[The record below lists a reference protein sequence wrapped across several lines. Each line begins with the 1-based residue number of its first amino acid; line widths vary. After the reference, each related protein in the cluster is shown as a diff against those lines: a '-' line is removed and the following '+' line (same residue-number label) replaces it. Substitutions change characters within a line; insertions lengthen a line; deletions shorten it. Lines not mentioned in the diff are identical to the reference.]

1 LTELSQ
7 GLILSLWGVGI
18 TFLALGMLILT
29 IFILRWI
36 YPPEKNPFAA
46 DESEE
51 KRRELA
57 AAIAVA
63 VSLLESGERASAVL
77 GEILE
82 KPRSRWWRSK
92 GA

>member
-1 LTELSQ
+1 LTDLSQ

-18 TFLALGMLILT
+18 TFIALGMLILI
-29 IFILRWI
+29 IFALRWF

-63 VSLLESGERASAVL
+63 VSLLESGESDKARL
-77 GEILE
+77 GEALE
-82 KPRSRWWRSK
+82 KPRGRWWQSKRS
-92 GA
+92 